1 MNLILNCKQI
11 ILVCLLILCII
22 LVTLVTSHRENFYSK
37 TTQATKITREAL
49 FNPQVAD
56 KKQKKECYRVPVS
69 IPEAFDLTHL
79 SDKQLG
85 LGSWENNYEKNSKK
99 VKALKNY
106 FYRRDC
112 PVPLISEM
120 GKYKSFDL

>member
-1 MNLILNCKQI
+1 MNLTLNCKQI
-11 ILVCLLILCII
+11 ILICLLIICII
-22 LVTLVTSHRENFYSK
+22 LVTLVFSHRENFYAN
-37 TTQATKITREAL
+37 TTPATKITREAI
-49 FNPQVAD
+49 FKPHVAD
-56 KKQKKECYRVPVS
+56 KKKKKVCYRVPVS

-79 SDKQLG
+79 SDKQPG

-99 VKALKNY
+99 VKALKNF

-112 PVPLISEM
+112 PIPLISEM